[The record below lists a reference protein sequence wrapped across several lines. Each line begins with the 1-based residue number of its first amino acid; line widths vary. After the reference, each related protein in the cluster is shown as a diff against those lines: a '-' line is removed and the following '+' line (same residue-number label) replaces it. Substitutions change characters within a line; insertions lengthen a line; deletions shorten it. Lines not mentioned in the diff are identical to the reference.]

1 MLVAYSVDFEAMLF
15 AAPNVDF
22 SQPLMLLQDKY
33 EKKLTPIDYF
43 KKSGTCFEMISRN
56 QFYVPQTT
64 EDRAFF
70 RKLFTGGLFVVYP
83 L

>member
-33 EKKLTPIDYF
+33 EKKLTQLI
-43 KKSGTCFEMISRN
+43 ISRKA
-56 QFYVPQTT
+56 VLVL
-64 EDRAFF
+64 
-70 RKLFTGGLFVVYP
+70 K
-83 L
+83 